1 MAFGFFKKKPTGADT
16 IFYNGTIYTLDP
28 DQPVVQAVA
37 CINGRIS
44 AIGDTETI
52 LELETE
58 ETVMVDLEGDFLIP
72 GLIDPA
78 GHPTLEVFRSCSL
91 YLSNTLSMEEILS
104 EMGRYIESRPEDP
117 VYFAYG
123 FREDLLEGKSAE
135 ESAAIL
141 DNKGLSDK
149 PILLLA
155 EGGDVIW
162 LNTLAIEEVRK
173 MAQEDMLPQ
182 ITLPYILFSLA
193 PFDSDMLEKES
204 ISLGKLYRK
213 QGFTSILSCGEPGY
227 MQGVYQQCLVD
238 LYQEEIHYQ
247 RFFGAYLVQKE
258 IAPPVL
264 MQRLIQRKTSCME
277 LDDLFNYNM
286 VKLVVA
292 PVTEEEN
299 SPLNISREN
308 LMDICIEAGDKGFDV
323 HIDAVGCQALIHSW
337 EAITR
342 MRRAGYRRTTAVIAH
357 KEDLD
362 EINKGLEEPMD
373 FQEAQILE
381 SRPTSAVSAPAG
393 AAPNGNKGP
402 YFPDLTCF
410 GSTQD
415 LIEYYTLHAAEAIG
429 FENQLGAIKAG
440 YYADFAVFHQD
451 PFQLTP
457 EQFSQIEAE
466 MTVINGQPTL

>member
-16 IFYNGTIYTLDP
+16 IFYNGTIYTMDP

-37 CINGRIS
+37 CTNGRVS

-52 LELETE
+52 LELEAE

-91 YLSNTLSMEEILS
+91 YLANTLYLDEVLQ
-104 EMGRYIESRPEDP
+104 EMKGYIEQKPEAD

-123 FREDLLEGKSAE
+123 FREELLAGKSTE

-162 LNTLAIEEVRK
+162 LNTPAIEEVRK

-193 PFDSDMLEKES
+193 PFDSNELEKES
-204 ISLGKLYRK
+204 ISLGKRYKK
-213 QGFTSILSCGEPGY
+213 QGFTSVLSCGEPGY

-238 LYQEEIHYQ
+238 LYQEEVHYQ
-247 RFFGAYLVQKE
+247 RFFGGYLVQKE

-264 MQRLIQRKTSCME
+264 MQRLIQRKTTCME

-292 PVTEEEN
+292 PVTDGEN
-299 SPLNISREN
+299 APLNISREN
-308 LMDICIEAGDKGFDV
+308 LMDICMEAGDKGFDV
-323 HIDAVGCQALIHSW
+323 HIDAVDCQALIHSW
-337 EAITR
+337 EAIAR

-357 KEDLD
+357 EEDLD
-362 EINKGLEEPMD
+362 EINKGLEEPID
-373 FQEAQILE
+373 FHEAQILE
-381 SRPTSAVSAPAG
+381 SRPTVSVSAPAG
-393 AAPNGNKGP
+393 AARNRKTDH

-410 GSTQD
+410 GSTRD

-429 FENQLGAIKAG
+429 FENQLGAIKSG

-457 EQFSQIEAE
+457 EQFSQLEAD